1 MAYLIKEIPLD
12 QRPRERLIKDGI
24 KALSDEELIA
34 ILIRSGYKNNNAK
47 NLAQNILIKLG
58 DITNFNE
65 TSINYLANIKGIGP
79 AKAAT
84 LMAALEFSKRVLKTQ
99 IVNQPILN
107 NPKLIYNMYHDQF
120 VNDKQE
126 KLMAIFLDTK
136 KRLITAKVIFM
147 GTINSSVVHPRE
159 VFKEAIKNSAVS
171 IILVHNH
178 PSGDIQPS
186 TVDDIFTNN
195 MIKTGEIIGIKI
207 SDHIIIGKNQY
218 YSYYLEQSHLFLNQ

>member
-120 VNDKQE
+120 AKDKQE

-136 KRLITAKVIFM
+136 KRLITAKIIFI

-159 VFKEAIKNSAVS
+159 IFKEAIKNSAVS

-178 PSGDIQPS
+178 PSGDAKPS
-186 TVDDIFTNN
+186 TMDDTFTES
-195 MIKTGEIIGIKI
+195 MIKTGEIIGIRV
-207 SDHIIIGKNQY
+207 SDHIIFGKDEY
-218 YSYYLEQSHLFLNQ
+218 YSYYLEQSHLFLNK